1 MGTTRS
7 TRRALLWAL
16 LVVVALVAVPWAS
29 DPEAAAK
36 KRGDLVILE
45 HDRWLDTLRGTV
57 KNFSKQTAKEVTLV
71 VKFLDKKRQ
80 PLGTQRLS
88 VGDLKSGEQASF
100 DLSIEER
107 NRAAK
112 SYEFT
117 THAIWQ

>member
-1 MGTTRS
+1 MGTTGS
-7 TRRALLWAL
+7 TRHALLWAFL
-16 LVVVALVAVPWAS
+16 AVIALVTVVPVG
-29 DPEAAAK
+29 DLEAAAK
-36 KRGDLVILE
+36 KGGDLVILE

-57 KNFSKQTAKEVTLV
+57 KNFSKQTAKDVTLV
-71 VKFLDKKRQ
+71 VKFLDGKRK
-80 PLGTQRLS
+80 PLGTQRVS
-88 VGDLKSGEQASF
+88 VGDLKSGEQRSF

>member
-1 MGTTRS
+1 MGTTKG
-7 TRRALLWAL
+7 TRRALLWAF
-16 LVVVALVAVPWAS
+16 LVVVALVAIGSVDEA
-29 DPEAAAK
+29 EAAAK
-36 KRGDLVILE
+36 TRGDLVIVE

-57 KNFSKQTAKEVTLV
+57 KNFSKQTARDVTLV

-117 THAIWQ
+117 THAIWH